1 MLDMMGAPIHVK
13 TAQRQYCARP
23 CTPLGQARQWRFSCI
38 QVLRLAVRRLFAKRA
53 LGYLVRY
60 AMCDRTP
67 SKTDRC
73 TQ

>member
-23 CTPLGQARQWRFSCI
+23 RTPPDQARQWRLPCL
-38 QVLRLAVRRLFAKRA
+38 QALRLAVRRLSPLRA
-53 LGYLVRY
+53 LGYLGRY
-60 AMCDRTP
+60 ARCDRTP